1 MFTDLDTDWLIN
13 QRHRDLNDW
22 NGIDIISMINQ
33 LKIMGNE
40 KAKVIVSQGKGVKL
54 DGTKNPHSWSIMD
67 SEVCLNWILE
77 LFEK

>member
-1 MFTDLDTDWLIN
+1 MFTDLDTEGLIN

-33 LKIMGNE
+33 LRIMGNE
-40 KAKVIVSQGKGVKL
+40 NAKVIVSQGKGVKL

-67 SEVCLNWILE
+67 SEHCLNWILE
-77 LFEK
+77 IIDK